1 MFNRSHTHVDI
12 LSDRPGFRVVYGDD
26 TVATETRNIELV
38 VPRSREPLELHYDVG
53 RGFADTLI
61 RARMSG
67 TAWLNFENAFLGLII
82 DKKRDKGYTYRKVR
96 LYKTYRKGYLS
107 LSPMIMF
114 GNLFQQESHAW
125 GRVNNGGFWGIGLGM
140 DYYYTDSKFVMMNY
154 GVAINFPLPFP
165 APIDYEF
172 KAGDYRYTTA
182 SNLFSL
188 TDNFRFH
195 PRFSIGYGLGATNHL
210 LRRFDYYGDGYSFD
224 PDYDGYTVTDDR
236 YWSFGLAFAL
246 HWYVGER
253 FHFQL
258 NYQPTLLQTGVRTR
272 WVYEHTL
279 NLNLRLN
286 LWLNRRR

>member
-1 MFNRSHTHVDI
+1 MKYAVSVLVVLLLSTSCATMFNRSHTHVDI

-165 APIDYEF
+165 APMGILWGQIRAYG
-172 KAGDYRYTTA
+172 AVGRRYHMMIRFQVRHMRGLDQLWQPKGNA
-182 SNLFSL
+182 S
-188 TDNFRFH
+188 
-195 PRFSIGYGLGATNHL
+195 P
-210 LRRFDYYGDGYSFD
+210 
-224 PDYDGYTVTDDR
+224 
-236 YWSFGLAFAL
+236 
-246 HWYVGER
+246 
-253 FHFQL
+253 
-258 NYQPTLLQTGVRTR
+258 
-272 WVYEHTL
+272 
-279 NLNLRLN
+279 
-286 LWLNRRR
+286 RRRRQ